1 MSAFEHVIVLLS
13 FVYALAIAHLLLTVA
28 GIVRGWSRVR
38 FSWFHAYWMLNA
50 LIVLVVDWISFYDLR
65 QIKGWSMP
73 VIFMTIV
80 IALIDYLQ
88 AALVC
93 PEIAAEGP
101 IDLVAFH
108 QKQSRRYVAAFAL
121 SAADALIAN
130 LVLGGALSIS
140 AWMMQNLAVIPL
152 LLIAVA
158 AAIWRNRVT
167 DIAAPVLLIA
177 VWTFY
182 FADLQAALH

>member
-73 VIFMTIV
+73 VIFMTIF

-93 PEIAAEGP
+93 PEIPPEGP

-108 QKQSRRYVAAFAL
+108 QNQSRRYIAAFGL

-130 LVLGGALSIS
+130 VVLGGAFSIS
-140 AWMMQNLAVIPL
+140 AWMVQNLAVIPL
-152 LLIAVA
+152 IIIAVV
-158 AAIWRNRVT
+158 AAIWRNRIV
-167 DIAAPVLLIA
+167 DIAAVLLLLS
-177 VWTFY
+177 VWSFY
-182 FADLQAALH
+182 FFDLQATLH

>member
-28 GIVRGWSRVR
+28 GIVRGWNRVR

-73 VIFMTIV
+73 VIFMTIF
-80 IALIDYLQ
+80 IALIEYLQ

-93 PEIAAEGP
+93 PEIPPEGP
-101 IDLVAFH
+101 IDLAVFH
-108 QKQSRRYVAAFAL
+108 NSQSRRYIAAFGL

-130 LVLGGALSIS
+130 IVLGGAFSIS
-140 AWMMQNLAVIPL
+140 AWMMQNLAVLPL
-152 LLIAVA
+152 LLIATV
-158 AAIWRNRVT
+158 AAIWRNRVV
-167 DIAAPVLLIA
+167 DIAAVVLLLC
-177 VWTFY
+177 VWSFY
-182 FADLQAALH
+182 FFDLQATLH